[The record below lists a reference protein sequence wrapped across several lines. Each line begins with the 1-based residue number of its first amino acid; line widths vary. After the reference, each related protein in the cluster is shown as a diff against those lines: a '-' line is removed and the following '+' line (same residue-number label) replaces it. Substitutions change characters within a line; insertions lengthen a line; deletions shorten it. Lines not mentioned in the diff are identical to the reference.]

1 ALHLKSTGVIRA
13 CAASA
18 NNSRGQPFMSTS
30 DRAYSEKRDFIRM
43 RLEAPVTLVHDGQQI
58 PALCLDLSSNG
69 MQVEAATRL
78 AIGDRIGVHIPS
90 EHDQLA
96 DLNVEAEVVRA
107 LDLEDGRQSLGLSV
121 LSMLDRKSVV

>member
-1 ALHLKSTGVIRA
+1 
-13 CAASA
+13 
-18 NNSRGQPFMSTS
+18 MSTS

-43 RLEAPVTLVHDGQQI
+43 RLEAPVTLIHQGEKI

-90 EHDQLA
+90 EHNQLA
-96 DLNVEAEVVRA
+96 DLNVEAEIVRA
-107 LDLEDGRQSLGLSV
+107 MDLEDGRQSLGLSV
-121 LSMLDRKSVV
+121 LSML

>member
-1 ALHLKSTGVIRA
+1 
-13 CAASA
+13 
-18 NNSRGQPFMSTS
+18 MSTS

-43 RLEAPVTLVHDGQQI
+43 RLEAPVTLVHDGQKI

-121 LSMLDRKSVV
+121 LSML